1 MYVAFLRSINVGKVN
16 KISMDDLIVL
26 FEKLAHKNIKTYLNT
41 GNVIFD
47 SLLSNTIDLE
57 SEISKIILEELELEI
72 EVIVRV
78 KEDLESIISKYD
90 LESIDGKNR
99 YITLLK
105 SELDN
110 ESKSVLEAEIEKF
123 KKKDDLFSILNTE
136 VNLYIPNGYGK
147 TKLNNKFIEKKSK
160 VYATTRNINTLE
172 KILKLMS

>member
-26 FEKLAHKNIKTYLNT
+26 FKKLAHKNIKTYLNT